1 MDTASQP
8 RIVSAERLGD
18 GVIITFDDGQ
28 SAIYPGSLLYTMLPH
43 AIEVK
48 ESDLNGDHGK

>member
-1 MDTASQP
+1 
-8 RIVSAERLGD
+8 LGD
-18 GVIITFDDGQ
+18 GVIITFDDGK

-48 ESDLNGDHGK
+48 ESDLNGDHRS